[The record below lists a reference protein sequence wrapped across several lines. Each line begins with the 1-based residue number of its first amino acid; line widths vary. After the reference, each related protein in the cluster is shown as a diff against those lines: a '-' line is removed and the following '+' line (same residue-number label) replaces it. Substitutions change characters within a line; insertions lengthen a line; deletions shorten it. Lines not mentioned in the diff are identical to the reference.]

1 MPDELAAMLFR
12 TSAPKVEAS
21 AAVTV
26 TVALSLLP
34 VTAWGHTH
42 CVWSSL
48 AI

>member
-1 MPDELAAMLFR
+1 MLFR

-26 TVALSLLP
+26 AISLLP